1 MFDNFLEALIIV
13 AVVFFMWLAEKL
25 YNCYIKGTRWEQM
38 IDIVTAAVRAAEQT
52 VTESGKGAYKKEIVM
67 KLCKQLIPD
76 ISDQELDILIE
87 SAVYNMKEAA
97 KKIAVV

>member
-1 MFDNFLEALIIV
+1 MFGHVLEGLIIV
-13 AVVFFMWLAEKL
+13 TIVFAMYLAERI
-25 YNCYIKGTRWEQM
+25 YERYIKGTRWEQM

-67 KLCKQLIPD
+67 KLCKDLIPD
-76 ISDQELDILIE
+76 ITDKELDVLIE

-97 KKIAVV
+97 KKIAVI